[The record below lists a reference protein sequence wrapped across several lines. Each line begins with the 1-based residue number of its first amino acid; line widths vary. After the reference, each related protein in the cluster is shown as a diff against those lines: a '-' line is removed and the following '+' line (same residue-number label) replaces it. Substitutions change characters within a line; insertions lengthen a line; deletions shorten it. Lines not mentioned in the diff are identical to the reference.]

1 MRRIALS
8 EEKVVEFIRI
18 HGEEYC
24 EKIGCVIC
32 TYVLNH
38 REDIENEINDF
49 GDLRFILDLILSIR
63 TEGDTNDNP

>member
-1 MRRIALS
+1 MS
-8 EEKVVEFIRI
+8 EEKVVEFIRTY
-18 HGEEYC
+18 GEEYC

-49 GDLRFILDLILSIR
+49 GDLRFILDILLSKEKEEI
-63 TEGDTNDNP
+63 T

>member
-1 MRRIALS
+1 MRRIVLS
-8 EEKVVEFIRI
+8 EEKVIEFIRT

-49 GDLRFILDLILSIR
+49 GDLRIILDLILSTR
-63 TEGDTNDNP
+63 VEGDTNDNL

>member
-1 MRRIALS
+1 MALS
-8 EEKVVEFIRI
+8 EEKVIEYIRTR
-18 HGEEYC
+18 GLENC

-49 GDLRFILDLILSIR
+49 GDLKFILDLILSTR
-63 TEGDTNDNP
+63 TEGDSNDKP